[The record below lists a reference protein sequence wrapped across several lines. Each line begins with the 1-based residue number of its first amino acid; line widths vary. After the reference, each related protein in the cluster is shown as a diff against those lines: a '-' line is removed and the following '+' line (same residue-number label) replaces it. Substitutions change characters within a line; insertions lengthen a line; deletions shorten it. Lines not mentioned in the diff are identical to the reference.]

1 MSDDSAHS
9 LARAHGWR
17 NVGMIHLGKQDG
29 CEQLAAEQV
38 QQALQPL
45 RLPNRLLEKLQASVY
60 NAVAR
65 IYAAH
70 DEGVLTVRLLIA
82 EHTWQ
87 QGLSSGAAPGEPL
100 VDASEPGWGFFLIER
115 RGPTAPS
122 AGAAHHLVELYC
134 YQEGEQSGLADH

>member
-1 MSDDSAHS
+1 MNDDSAHS
-9 LARAHGWR
+9 LAHPLGWR
-17 NVGMIHLGKQDG
+17 NMGMIHLCKQAG

-60 NAVAR
+60 NAVTR

-82 EHTWQ
+82 DHTWQ
-87 QGLSSGAAPGEPL
+87 QGLSSDGTPGQAPIG
-100 VDASEPGWGFFLIER
+100 ASEPGWGYFLIER
-115 RGPTAPS
+115 RGPTAS
-122 AGAAHHLVELYC
+122 GAAQHLVELYC
-134 YQEGEQSGLADH
+134 YQEGQ